1 MIENNINFKVP
12 RMRTVKQ
19 IQAEFPDTQMSIRM
33 LRQLARENKV
43 AHVYAGN
50 KLLINVD
57 SLFDFL
63 NGKGAW
69 YYDTKSKTYKW
80 FFKES
85 SVMHS
90 SKGRR

>member
-19 IQAEFPDTQMSIRM
+19 IQAEFPDIQMSIRM

-57 SLFDFL
+57 SLFNFL
-63 NGKGAW
+63 NGKGA
-69 YYDTKSKTYKW
+69 
-80 FFKES
+80 
-85 SVMHS
+85 
-90 SKGRR
+90 